1 MLKFLHKVFCMMG
14 KALTGKPSCKW
25 TEQVILHQHIVVS
38 SYEVKCISCLSF
50 LQTSRLKVSN
60 MASDEENKTN
70 LIINYLP
77 QALTDAEFSKMFLP
91 MGPVKSIKICRDK
104 ATNYSYGFGFVDYKN
119 PEDAQ
124 KAIDELNGKQVM
136 NKKIKVALARP
147 SGATIKGSNIYI
159 KNIPKHYSDEKVQE
173 VFSEYGTIIQTR
185 VLRDSRTGESK
196 TVGFILYDK
205 KYEAEKA
212 IDKMNGKTLPG
223 GDTPLI
229 VKFSGDERRMGQ
241 GNTSSGPRP
250 MFYGG
255 NPNARMMPPF
265 NYNDSNQ
272 MEDLTG
278 PMRNFNNALNRF
290 RYNPMGQNPAS
301 QNTVFN
307 PNSRYNPN
315 YYVDAYSDDV
325 NPDPHRQSSGGYCL
339 FIHNVGFDCQQRDL
353 YKLFAPY
360 GALLK
365 VDVVWDKEK
374 DQCKGYAFVTFV
386 NGYEAANAVNML
398 NGSWYNGRQLQVSFK
413 K

>member
-1 MLKFLHKVFCMMG
+1 
-14 KALTGKPSCKW
+14 
-25 TEQVILHQHIVVS
+25 
-38 SYEVKCISCLSF
+38 
-50 LQTSRLKVSN
+50 
-60 MASDEENKTN
+60 MASEEENKTN

-77 QALTDAEFSKMFLP
+77 QALTDAEFSKLFLP
-91 MGPVKSIKICRDK
+91 LGPVKSIKICRDK
-104 ATNYSYGFGFVDYKN
+104 ATNYSYGFGFVDYQS

-124 KAIDELNGKQVM
+124 KAIRELNGKQLM

-147 SGATIKGSNIYI
+147 GGSTIKGANIYI

-173 VFSEYGTIIQTR
+173 VFSEFGSIIQTK

-196 TVGFILYDK
+196 TVGFILFDK

-223 GDTPLI
+223 GDSPLI
-229 VKFSGDERRMGQ
+229 VKLSADERRG
-241 GNTSSGPRP
+241 GGGGYSGGPGPGP
-250 MFYGG
+250 MMYGG
-255 NPNARMMPPF
+255 NPRMMGPNMPF
-265 NYNDSNQ
+265 DYSNNYGNGD
-272 MEDLTG
+272 MGDLTG
-278 PMRNFNNALNRF
+278 PMRNTYTNTLNRF
-290 RYNPMGQNPAS
+290 RYNPMS
-301 QNTVFN
+301 QQQPNTVYN

-315 YYVDAYSDDV
+315 YYVDTFSEDK
-325 NPDPHRQSSGGYCL
+325 PDMHKQSSTGGYCL
-339 FIHNVGFDCQQRDL
+339 FVHNVGFDCQQRDL

-386 NGYEAANAVNML
+386 NGYEAANAINML